1 MKNFFEKQTGKS
13 EKRWFFGLLMTKE
26 LNMWFLWLSS
36 LVCKVF
42 SSFPA
47 SLWNPL
53 KPVKAWFYG
62 LLKRIE
68 NHWRFFEKMKLGVP
82 AQLFPIFLSP
92 LKIIISPPSPS
103 KTLKF
108 RAFAA
113 FCGFFHFFLFSHS
126 SCSITLAVVEKEYFI
141 TGIEYLSEFMKEIL
155 TE

>member
-92 LKIIISPPSPS
+92 PRMAKRKPLAPAIVDFSG
-103 KTLKF
+103 F
-108 RAFAA
+108 R
-113 FCGFFHFFLFSHS
+113 GFFRFFSLFSF
-126 SCSITLAVVEKEYFI
+126 LLF
-141 TGIEYLSEFMKEIL
+141 FMQYYNWKCQ
-155 TE
+155 